1 MGLSAK
7 GISYTTREAIM
18 EIIQEV
24 SLVTDYEKLFRYSG
38 MIDSLGASVK
48 YILRV
53 RESSSE
59 STQNFVKQFNQL
71 RDSVNDCLRDDLKTE
86 LNLFVPPLTNSSN
99 LEEVFLEASQLSKF
113 LDTIHQ
119 TPDFMLG
126 LKVREINAEQVSGQL
141 ESSSKPMFQ
150 DKNVLHF
157 GFNN

>member
-1 MGLSAK
+1 
-7 GISYTTREAIM
+7 M
-18 EIIQEV
+18 EINQEV

-53 RESSSE
+53 RESSNE
-59 STQNFVKQFNQL
+59 ATLNFVSQFNIL
-71 RDSVNDCLRDDLKTE
+71 RNSVNNCLREDLKSE
-86 LNLFVPPLTNSSN
+86 LNQFVPLLTNTST
-99 LEEVFLEASQLSKF
+99 LEEIFLEATQLSKF

-126 LKVREINAEQVSGQL
+126 LKVREINAEQVSGQI

-157 GFNN
+157 GFHG

>member
-1 MGLSAK
+1 
-7 GISYTTREAIM
+7 M
-18 EIIQEV
+18 EINQEV

-53 RESSSE
+53 RESSNE
-59 STQNFVKQFNQL
+59 ATLNFVSQFNIL
-71 RDSVNDCLRDDLKTE
+71 RNSVNDCLREDLKSE
-86 LNLFVPPLTNSSN
+86 LNQFVPLLTNTSTM
-99 LEEVFLEASQLSKF
+99 EEIFLEASQLSKF

-126 LKVREINAEQVSGQL
+126 LKVREINAEQVSGQI

-150 DKNVLHF
+150 DNNVLHF
-157 GFNN
+157 GFHG

>member
-1 MGLSAK
+1 
-7 GISYTTREAIM
+7 M
-18 EIIQEV
+18 EINQEV

-53 RESSSE
+53 RESSNE
-59 STQNFVKQFNQL
+59 ATLNFVSQFNIL
-71 RDSVNDCLRDDLKTE
+71 RNSVNNCLREDLKSE
-86 LNLFVPPLTNSSN
+86 LNQFVPLLTNTST
-99 LEEVFLEASQLSKF
+99 LEEIFLEASQLSKF

-126 LKVREINAEQVSGQL
+126 LKVREINAEQVSGQI

-157 GFNN
+157 GFHG

>member
-1 MGLSAK
+1 
-7 GISYTTREAIM
+7 M
-18 EIIQEV
+18 ENNQEV

-53 RESSSE
+53 RESSNE
-59 STQNFVKQFNQL
+59 ATLNFVSQFNIL
-71 RDSVNDCLRDDLKTE
+71 RNSVNNCLREDLKSE
-86 LNLFVPPLTNSSN
+86 LNQFVPLLTNTST
-99 LEEVFLEASQLSKF
+99 LEEIFLEASQLSKF

-126 LKVREINAEQVSGQL
+126 LKVREINAEQVSGQI

-157 GFNN
+157 GFHS

>member
-1 MGLSAK
+1 
-7 GISYTTREAIM
+7 M
-18 EIIQEV
+18 EINQEV

-53 RESSSE
+53 RESSNE
-59 STQNFVKQFNQL
+59 ATLNFVSQFNLL
-71 RDSVNDCLRDDLKTE
+71 RNSVNDCLREDLKSE
-86 LNLFVPPLTNSSN
+86 LNQFVPLLTDAST
-99 LEEVFLEASQLSKF
+99 LEDIFLEASQLSKF

-126 LKVREINAEQVSGQL
+126 LKVREINAEQVSGQI

-157 GFNN
+157 GFHG